1 MTKKHSWVGEK
12 KVMVSCSDLSTM
24 NLSLWDKYWEYRN
37 KNTERGMIMAEEVI
51 YPLIEKN
58 RKILEKKGY
67 Y

>member
-1 MTKKHSWVGEK
+1 MTKKHTYVGDK

-24 NLSLWDKYWEYRN
+24 NLALWDSYWKN
-37 KNTERGMIMAEEVI
+37 KDNGHKTYAEEYI
-51 YPLIEKN
+51 YPMIEKN